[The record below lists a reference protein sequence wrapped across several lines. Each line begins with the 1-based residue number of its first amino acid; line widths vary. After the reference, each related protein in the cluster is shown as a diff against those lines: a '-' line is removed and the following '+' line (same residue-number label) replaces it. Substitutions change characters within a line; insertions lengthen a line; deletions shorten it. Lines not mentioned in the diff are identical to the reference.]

1 MRYKYWT
8 IQARPDATR
17 LLSYGIGVLVVEDE
31 TQRATLKMFTRH
43 QALPVP
49 SEADEAVRNAISFL
63 QRQFKTIDSQQGG
76 LRLAGV
82 ETPSSFADR
91 LVHHWS
97 NLITVDP
104 ARYLAAGSLNEATE
118 LLFGMFIGTPA
129 RMRATAPIYR
139 LRNTVRDAYSAH
151 PEIGSAL
158 RRAPELQA
166 GSIDGGVDLAVVGE
180 GDKVV
185 ELNQS
190 FSFLQSSPSET
201 KKTITAWNYG
211 IDKLRARGGTLTT
224 TMSGDPASGERQ
236 LSLPTDAPVVVTYD
250 PPESA
255 KQQDLFSRMS
265 GQWKELDITAVPRS
279 RIKAH
284 ANQLVT
290 RLRSA

>member
-1 MRYKYWT
+1 MRYRYWT

-17 LLSYGIGVLVVEDE
+17 LLSYGIGVLVVEDQ
-31 TQRATLKMFTRH
+31 TQLAALRMLARN

-49 SEADEAVRNAISFL
+49 TEADTAVRNAIGFL
-63 QRQFKTIDSQQGG
+63 QRQFKTVDSRQDG
-76 LRLAGV
+76 LKLAGV
-82 ETPSSFADR
+82 DTPSSFADS

-104 ARYLAAGSLNEATE
+104 ARYLAAGSLDEAAE
-118 LLFGMFIGTPA
+118 LLFDMFIGPPA
-129 RMRATAPIYR
+129 RKRATAPIYQ
-139 LRNTVRDAYSAH
+139 LRSTVQQAYSAH

-166 GSIDGGVDLAVVGE
+166 GSVDGGVDLAVVSE
-180 GDKVV
+180 EDQVV

-190 FSFLQSSPSET
+190 FSFLQSNPGET
-201 KKTITAWNYG
+201 KKTIQAWNYG
-211 IDKLRARGGTLTT
+211 IDKLRVRGGTLTT
-224 TMSGDPASGERQ
+224 AEPGGSAAGERQ
-236 LSLPTDAPVVVTYD
+236 LILPTDAPVVVTYD

-255 KQQDLFSRMS
+255 KQRELFSSMS
-265 GQWKELDITAVPRS
+265 GQWNELDILAVPRS
-279 RIKAH
+279 GVEAH